1 MRSRQLTI
9 QPPRRIEVDLVD
21 RLRAA
26 ATQLGSMPPES
37 ARSLSVT
44 AGWQSLGEAQLRRV
58 ATEIA
63 APLGFGTTVLP
74 DGDVVTVT
82 FRRRT
87 SLD

>member
-1 MRSRQLTI
+1 MRSRQLPT
-9 QPPRRIEVDLVD
+9 QPPRRVEVDLAD
-21 RLRAA
+21 QLRAA
-26 ATQLGSMPPES
+26 ATQLRSMPPES

-44 AGWQSLGEAQLRRV
+44 AGWQGWGEAQLRRV

-63 APLGFGTTVLP
+63 TPLGFGTTVLP

>member
-1 MRSRQLTI
+1 MRSRQLPI
-9 QPPRRIEVDLVD
+9 LPPRRVEVDLAD
-21 RLRAA
+21 RLRGAA
-26 ATQLGSMPPES
+26 AQLGSMPAES
-37 ARSLSVT
+37 ARSVSIT
-44 AGWQSLGEAQLRRV
+44 AGWQGWGEAQLRRV

-63 APLGFGTTVLP
+63 TPLGFGTTVQP